1 MNANN
6 VSLSQAE
13 LDKLL
18 GISNKKEQKKSASP
32 IDSKQKY
39 KTEQILTEEE
49 LTELQKKFSAI
60 LTAFK
65 KNLKKEAGE
74 PANRILKLSS
84 VENQNI
90 DQFFDTTDPND
101 FLYKVTFG
109 RTFCIIKLDRF
120 LFSALAGLPVDTMS
134 ETNIFQ
140 SIALSLT
147 VVMVLS
153 DLIKKEI
160 EITSE
165 LKSLPLT
172 KTDAQKLKTGRTGV
186 CVSFNWNENLRS
198 FGIEKIFLP
207 KQIAKKL
214 IKK

>member
-18 GISNKKEQKKSASP
+18 GISSKKEQKKSASP
-32 IDSKQKY
+32 THSKKNY
-39 KTEQILTEEE
+39 KTEPILTEEE
-49 LTELQKKFSAI
+49 LTALQKKFSAI

-74 PANRILKLSS
+74 PAKRILKLTA

-109 RTFCIIKLDRF
+109 KTFCIIKLDRF

-147 VVMVLS
+147 VVTVLA
-153 DLIKKEI
+153 DILKKESGM
-160 EITSE
+160 TSE
-165 LKSLPLT
+165 SKSLPLT
-172 KTDAQKLKTGRTGV
+172 KSDTQKLKTGRTGLS
-186 CVSFNWNENLRS
+186 VSFNWNENLRS
-198 FGIEKIFLP
+198 FGIEKIFLS

-214 IKK
+214 LQK